1 MENKLGIL
9 LCIEPEA
16 MPPIVIWEGKPEA
29 FLSFLELQIQLR
41 GKGLI
46 RQDNSVCGGI
56 SLLLPDMD
64 SAPQNILVS
73 FQ

>member
-1 MENKLGIL
+1 MIAIIIDIVMVNELGIL

-16 MPPIVIWEGKPEA
+16 MPPTIRRELKLEA

-56 SLLLPDMD
+56 QIGGL
-64 SAPQNILVS
+64 
-73 FQ
+73 